1 MTAPHLVSSNIRD
14 ESIDGLTYHIQGE
27 LVPALMVEL
36 HEGSIYFEHHVLLWK
51 SPRLLVKLKKISGAF
66 KRMIAGLPVF
76 ITGTSGQGHIALSR
90 DVAGQISP
98 IHLEQG
104 QAIEVR
110 EHQFLAATDNVSYD
124 FTLVKGITNMFF
136 SNSGVFIDRF
146 TSVKGTGVVWVHG
159 YGNMFEITLQKDQQI
174 DVEPHAWV
182 YKDPSVR
189 MGTKIQ
195 RLTAGL
201 LGAQGQLL
209 TNRFTGPGRLG
220 IQSMSIY
227 LNDTK

>member
-1 MTAPHLVSSNIRD
+1 MAAPALVRSNVRD
-14 ESIDGLTYHIQGE
+14 EIIGGVTYHIQGE

-36 HEGSIYFEHHVLLWK
+36 REGAIYFEHHVLLWK
-51 SPRLLVKLKKISGAF
+51 SPRISIRLKKISGAF
-66 KRMIAGLPVF
+66 KRMVAGLPIF
-76 ITGTSGQGHIALSR
+76 ITGSDGQGHIALSR
-90 DVAGQISP
+90 DTAGQICP

-104 QAIEVR
+104 QSIEVR

-124 FTLVKGITNMFF
+124 FTLIKGLTNMFF

-146 TSVKGTGVVWVHG
+146 TSTDGTGVVWIHG
-159 YGNMFEITLQKDQQI
+159 HGNVFEIVLQKDQQI

-189 MGTKIQ
+189 METKVQ

-209 TNRFTGPGRLG
+209 LNRFTGPGRLG
-220 IQSMSIY
+220 IQSMSVY
-227 LNDTK
+227 MPETQ